1 MHLSTSLQASTPRRR
16 GFTLI
21 EIMIAVAIVAILA
34 ALALPSFL
42 DSVRKSKRSDAF
54 AAIAAIQQSQER
66 WRANNP
72 TFSTSLTDL
81 RVAAPGL
88 YGISITAPPDPATLS
103 TGYTITATG
112 QNAQAADSQCKVLSL
127 RLVGGNLTYAGCGGG
142 DCSYATTNVCW
153 SR

>member
-1 MHLSTSLQASTPRRR
+1 MHPRTPLQANMRRRR